1 MGKDTGSGPKAGDSR
16 TLDRIRQF
24 KWQMAQNLATND
36 TDGVTKQITDLT
48 YNMFETVEQNTL
60 YEEV

>member
-24 KWQMAQNLATND
+24 KWQMTQNLATND